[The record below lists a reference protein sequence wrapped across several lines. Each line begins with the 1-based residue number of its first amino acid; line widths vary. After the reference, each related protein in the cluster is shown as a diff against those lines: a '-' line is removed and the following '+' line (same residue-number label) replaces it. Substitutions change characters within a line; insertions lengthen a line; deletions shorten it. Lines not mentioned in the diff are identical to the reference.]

1 MAAMTRAE
9 RQMRARVAAHAS
21 WARTRDRTARTANG
35 RAGLEQRF
43 LDEADGDPVRAK
55 HIRKQYSL

>member
-1 MAAMTRAE
+1 
-9 RQMRARVAAHAS
+9 MRARVAAHAS